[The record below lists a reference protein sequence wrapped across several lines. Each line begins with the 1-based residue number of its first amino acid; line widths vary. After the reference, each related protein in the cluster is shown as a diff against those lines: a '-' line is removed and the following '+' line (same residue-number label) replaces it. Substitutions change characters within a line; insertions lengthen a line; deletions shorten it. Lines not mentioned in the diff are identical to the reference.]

1 MNLGVDQLWWPV
13 HALALAGWAFL
24 LLGSHRDSRPA
35 QSAQL
40 IAGALSLGYLG
51 LFLANIADAGELAR
65 DYSPSGVT
73 TFFADPGLRLLGW
86 VHYLA
91 FDLLVGS
98 WEVEEAR
105 KTGIARWKLTL
116 CLLLTFML
124 GPIGLLVFLSAKRLQ
139 TRRAPQE

>member
-1 MNLGVDQLWWPV
+1 M
-13 HALALAGWAFL
+13 ATAERRRAR
-24 LLGSHRDSRPA
+24 SSSR
-35 QSAQL
+35 
-40 IAGALSLGYLG
+40 GHCRCLSG